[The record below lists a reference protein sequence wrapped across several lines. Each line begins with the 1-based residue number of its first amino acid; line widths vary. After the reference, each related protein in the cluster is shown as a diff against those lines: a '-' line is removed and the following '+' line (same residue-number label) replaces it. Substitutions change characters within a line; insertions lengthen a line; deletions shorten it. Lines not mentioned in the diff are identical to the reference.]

1 MFKHLNAHDFKLK
14 PFGIGSN
21 SSGMLPPLFL
31 KYDENFKLNNASLY
45 QIKEYDQREGVQR
58 DY

>member
-31 KYDENFKLNNASLY
+31 KYDENFKLNNAS
-45 QIKEYDQREGVQR
+45 
-58 DY
+58 